1 MEKKKYTGT
10 GLPMPLLC
18 PCSPDACVESHTCQ
32 KRPTIGANETYYV
45 RTFENLPDGTHATQ
59 MISALIGFSCGFFC
73 GSGDSVDLHLLA

>member
-1 MEKKKYTGT
+1 VSSDEPSAKTRSEARY
-10 GLPMPLLC
+10 
-18 PCSPDACVESHTCQ
+18 SHTCPAQTKKCQ